1 MLPHATEVEGARA
14 AQCAAMVGR
23 PHRGS
28 QPKLDAV
35 GHGNGLSLVGEG
47 LHGDHRPEDLGAA
60 CHGRVNVNVEL
71 YSCEGVYYYCT
82 YKVCANGTII

>member
-47 LHGDHRPEDLGAA
+47 LHGDHRPEDLDAP
-60 CHGRVNVNVEL
+60 CT
-71 YSCEGVYYYCT
+71 CKGVCYYWIKRCVLGG
-82 YKVCANGTII
+82 VCCY